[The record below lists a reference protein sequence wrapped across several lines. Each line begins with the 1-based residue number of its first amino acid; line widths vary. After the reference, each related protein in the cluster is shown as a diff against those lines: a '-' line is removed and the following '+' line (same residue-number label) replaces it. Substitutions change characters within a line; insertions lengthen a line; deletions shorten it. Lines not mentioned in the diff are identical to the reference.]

1 MQIVPKTGKSKYIKE
16 EITMK
21 QLTEKAVD
29 LILSGIK
36 TQIETVGENKKWIK
50 LFVDAGDFCINPNS
64 INVIG
69 RENS

>member
-36 TQIETVGENKKWIK
+36 TQIETVKENKKWIK
-50 LFVDAGDFCINPNS
+50 LFVENNYCVLSNS
-64 INVIG
+64 
-69 RENS
+69 

>member
-1 MQIVPKTGKSKYIKE
+1 
-16 EITMK
+16 MK

-64 INVIG
+64 INVSG